1 MGDASDSPA
10 TDVITVGTEIMDTQV
25 WALTT
30 SELDDSRVKL
40 ILP

>member
-10 TDVITVGTEIMDTQV
+10 TDVITVGTEIMDTKV
-25 WALTT
+25 WALTIR
-30 SELDDSRVKL
+30 EPDDSRVKL